1 MSRLGRF
8 DSSTVYGAAVLVLGV
23 AASLAMRHN
32 GAANA
37 GPLVLA
43 PGILLLGFSSGTL
56 VAWVAGMAAGVFT
69 VGLQVSEG
77 VSLDLALAALAAQ
90 LVCTLFPL
98 PFVENS
104 EAEEDEFH
112 ARRQPLDAER
122 ERLRE
127 TLEEL
132 RQRAQAA
139 ERRGR
144 ETDAL
149 YHAGREISKLLTL
162 EDTLEFS
169 REVLRDT
176 LRLAAGEERLAFV
189 LALVDEEK
197 GAYRV
202 GAAEG
207 LERGELKLFEQ
218 GMDEKG
224 IYRWLGAQ
232 GGQVLVPK
240 AAAEPGLKGVP
251 LPPALRGLLALPLLI
266 QGQAIGWVLVLDLG
280 EGHLEA
286 RDFSNLRIL
295 CSQIAIGLEKATLYD
310 RLQRLSIT
318 DGLTG
323 LHVHRHFQSRLEDEV
338 KRAERYKEPISLVM
352 MDIDHFKRFNDQYGH
367 LGGDAVLKAVAAVL
381 REGVGPSELSARYG
395 GEEFALVLPRTAK
408 EAALQRAETLRQAVK
423 AMRVDFDGQ
432 SLSVTVSLGV
442 ASYPTDAMTKKGLI
456 EAADQSLYASKTAGR
471 DRVSAAPALDKADG
485 HDQK

>member
-1 MSRLGRF
+1 MSLMARANR
-8 DSSTVYGAAVLVLGV
+8 STLYGAFVLALGV
-23 AASLAMRHN
+23 FSSLWLRSVSDH
-32 GAANA
+32 NA

-56 VAWVAGMAAGVFT
+56 VAWLAGVASGVFT
-69 VGLQVSEG
+69 VGLLVSQG

-104 EAEEDEFH
+104 ETEEEEFH
-112 ARRQPLDAER
+112 ARRRPLDAER
-122 ERLRE
+122 ETLRE

-176 LRLAAGEERLAFV
+176 LRLAAGEDHLAFV
-189 LALVDEEK
+189 LVLVDEDK
-197 GAYRV
+197 GVYRV

-207 LERGELKLFEQ
+207 LERNELKLFEH
-218 GMDEKG
+218 GLDEKG
-224 IYRWLGAQ
+224 IYRWLQAQ
-232 GGQVLVPK
+232 GGQVLVPR
-240 AAAEPGLKGVP
+240 AAAEPGLKGVA

-266 QGQAIGWVLVLDLG
+266 QEQAIGWVLVLDLG
-280 EGHLEA
+280 DGHLEA

-295 CSQIAIGLEKATLYD
+295 CSQVAIGLEKASLYD

-323 LHVHRHFQSRLEDEV
+323 LHVHRHFQSRIDEEV
-338 KRAERYKEPISLVM
+338 KRAERYKEPVSLIM

-367 LGGDAVLKAVAAVL
+367 LGGDAVLKAVAGVM
-381 REGVGPSELSARYG
+381 REGLGPSELAARYG
-395 GEEFALVLPRTAK
+395 GEEFALVLPRTGK
-408 EAALQRAETLRQAVK
+408 EAAMARAETLRLAVK
-423 AMRVDFDGQ
+423 SQQVEFDGKA
-432 SLSVTVSLGV
+432 LGVTVSLGV
-442 ASYPTDAMTKKGLI
+442 SSYPDDAMTKKGLL
-456 EAADQSLYASKTAGR
+456 EAADQALYASKSAGR
-471 DRVSAAPALDKADG
+471 DRASAAPPLDNPDTSPAK
-485 HDQK
+485 

>member
-1 MSRLGRF
+1 MSALRRLNR
-8 DSSTVYGAAVLVLGV
+8 SSLAGLAVLGLGV
-23 AASLAMRHN
+23 LLSVLMR
-32 GAANA
+32 GLGQYNA
-37 GPLVLA
+37 GPLLLA
-43 PGILLLGFSSGTL
+43 PGILLLGFSAGTL
-56 VAWVAGMAAGVFT
+56 VAWGAGVGAGIFT
-69 VGLQVSEG
+69 VGLQVADG

-104 EAEEDEFH
+104 EAEEEEFH
-112 ARRQPLDAER
+112 DRRRPLDAER

-176 LRLAAGEERLAFV
+176 LRLGSGEDHLAFV
-189 LALVDEEK
+189 LALADEEK
-197 GAYRV
+197 GTWRV
-202 GAAEG
+202 GAMEG
-207 LERGELKLFEQ
+207 LEKNEQKLFEQ
-218 GMDEKG
+218 DLGEKG
-224 IYRWLGAQ
+224 LFRWLRSK
-232 GGQVLVPK
+232 GGQVLVPR

-251 LPPALRGLLALPLLI
+251 LPPGLRGLLGLPLLI
-266 QGQAIGWVLVLDLG
+266 QDQAIGWVLVLDMG

-295 CSQIAIGLEKATLYD
+295 CTQIAIGLEKATLYD

-323 LHVHRHFQSRLEDEV
+323 MHVHRYFQSRLDDEV
-338 KRAERYKEPISLVM
+338 KRAERYKEPLALIM
-352 MDIDHFKRFNDQYGH
+352 MDIDHFKRFNDTHGH
-367 LGGDAVLKAVAAVL
+367 LGGDAVLKAVAQVL
-381 REGVGPSELSARYG
+381 RDGLGPSELAARYG
-395 GEEFALVLPRTAK
+395 GEEFALVLPRADK
-408 EAALQRAETLRQAVK
+408 AAALSRAESLRQAVK
-423 AMRVDFDGQ
+423 AMQVDFDGQ
-432 SLSVTVSLGV
+432 RLSVTISLGV
-442 ASYPTDAMTKKGLI
+442 SAYPADAMTKKGLI
-456 EAADQSLYASKTAGR
+456 EAADQALYASKSGGR
-471 DRVSAAPALDKADG
+471 DQVTGAPPLDKAAG
-485 HDQK
+485 SGTE

>member
-1 MSRLGRF
+1 MG
-8 DSSTVYGAAVLVLGV
+8 LGV
-23 AASLAMRHN
+23 MAMGVALSLGMRSSPAS
-32 GAANA
+32 NA
-37 GPLVLA
+37 GALVLA

-56 VAWVAGMAAGVFT
+56 VAWVAGMLAGVFT
-69 VGLQVSEG
+69 VGLQVGGSI
-77 VSLDLALAALAAQ
+77 SLDLALAALAVQ

-112 ARRQPLDAER
+112 LRRQPLDAER

-132 RQRAQAA
+132 RLRAQSA

-149 YHAGREISKLLTL
+149 YHAGREMSKLLTL
-162 EDTLEFS
+162 DDTLEFS

-176 LRLAAGEERLAFV
+176 LRLSAGEAQLAFV
-189 LALVDEEK
+189 LMLVDEEK
-197 GAYRV
+197 RTYRV

-207 LERGELKLFEQ
+207 LAKGELSPFEQ
-218 GMDEKG
+218 GVEEKSLLH
-224 IYRWLGAQ
+224 WLHSK
-232 GGQVLVPK
+232 GGQVLVPR
-240 AAAEPGLKGVP
+240 AAAEPELKGIP
-251 LPPALRGLLALPLLI
+251 LPPTLRGFLALPLLI
-266 QGQAIGWVLVLDLG
+266 QEQAIGWVLVLDLG
-280 EGHLEA
+280 DGHLEA

-295 CSQIAIGLEKATLYD
+295 CSQIAIGIEKAALYD

-323 LHVHRHFQSRLEDEV
+323 LYVHRYFQSRLEEEV
-338 KRAERYKEPISLVM
+338 KRAERYKEPLSLVM

-381 REGVGPSELSARYG
+381 RTGLSPSELAARYG
-395 GEEFALVLPRTAK
+395 GEEFTLVLPRVDK
-408 EAALQRAETLRQAVK
+408 SAALERAEALRQAVA
-423 AMRVDFDGQ
+423 AMKVDFDGQ

-442 ASYPTDAMTKKGLI
+442 ASYPKDAMTKKGLI
-456 EAADQSLYASKTAGR
+456 EVTDQALYASKENGR
-471 DRVSAAPALDKADG
+471 DRVTGAPPLDKPAA
-485 HDQK
+485 

>member
-1 MSRLGRF
+1 
-8 DSSTVYGAAVLVLGV
+8 
-23 AASLAMRHN
+23 
-32 GAANA
+32 
-37 GPLVLA
+37 
-43 PGILLLGFSSGTL
+43 LLGFSAGTL
-56 VAWVAGMAAGVFT
+56 VAWSAGFAAGMFT
-69 VGLQVSEG
+69 VILNVTGG
-77 VSLDLALAALAAQ
+77 CSLDLAFASLAAL

-104 EAEEDEFH
+104 EAEEDDFH
-112 ARRQPLDAER
+112 QKRNPLVAER
-122 ERLRE
+122 EQMRE

-176 LRLAAGEERLAFV
+176 LRLAAGDSQLAFV

-197 GAYRV
+197 AHYRV

-207 LERGELKLFEQ
+207 LEAAEQRHFEQ
-218 GMDEKG
+218 GMEERG
-224 IYRWLGAQ
+224 LLRWLQAK
-232 GGQVLVPK
+232 GGQIMVPR
-240 AAAEPGLKGVP
+240 AAAEPGLKGIS
-251 LPPALRGLLALPLLI
+251 LPPSLRGFLALPLLI
-266 QGQAIGWVLVLDLG
+266 QEQAIGWVLVLDLG
-280 EGHLEA
+280 DGQLEA

-323 LHVHRHFQSRLEDEV
+323 LNVHRHFQSRLEDEV
-338 KRAERYKEPISLVM
+338 KRAERYKEPISLIM

-367 LGGDAVLKAVAAVL
+367 LGGDAVLKSVAAAL
-381 REGVGPSELSARYG
+381 KEGLSPSELAARYG
-395 GEEFALVLPRTAK
+395 GEEFALVLPRAGK
-408 EAALQRAETLRQAVK
+408 EAALARAEALRQAVK
-423 AMRVDFDGQ
+423 GMAVDFDGKQ
-432 SLSVTVSLGV
+432 LSVTVSLGV
-442 ASYPTDAMTKKGLI
+442 AAYPSDAMTKKGLL
-456 EAADQSLYASKTAGR
+456 EAADQALYASKQGGR
-471 DRVSAAPALDKADG
+471 DRVSGAPPLDNAG
-485 HDQK
+485 APSAE